1 MTRTR
6 HCNSPRL
13 LNFRYGVLLL
23 VALLATPVL
32 GQEPLPAPLPLDPPD
47 ESLFHPAF
55 FSDIGI
61 QLEWTRVTDA
71 VGYRVRPSRND
82 LSLPSIETE
91 STEASLTATVE
102 DNDTI
107 TWSVLALDAN
117 GGEGTASAASSIV
130 VSSTSGILLPP
141 ALLTPEV
148 DAVIGLEAPAR
159 TDVVFQW
166 DPVPGAVAYRFV
178 LMMNGFEFVKR
189 VEGTSFTQNL
199 QVNQEGVAFD
209 WRVSALNALEEPG
222 MQSETRSV
230 LLAINPDPT
239 PTHTS
244 TPTDT
249 PTNTPTDTPTHTPTD
264 TPTETP
270 TSTPTETPT
279 STPTRATTWIL

>member
-91 STEASLTATVE
+91 STEASLTAT
-102 DNDTI
+102 
-107 TWSVLALDAN
+107 
-117 GGEGTASAASSIV
+117 
-130 VSSTSGILLPP
+130 
-141 ALLTPEV
+141 
-148 DAVIGLEAPAR
+148 
-159 TDVVFQW
+159 
-166 DPVPGAVAYRFV
+166 
-178 LMMNGFEFVKR
+178 
-189 VEGTSFTQNL
+189 
-199 QVNQEGVAFD
+199 
-209 WRVSALNALEEPG
+209 
-222 MQSETRSV
+222 
-230 LLAINPDPT
+230 
-239 PTHTS
+239 
-244 TPTDT
+244 
-249 PTNTPTDTPTHTPTD
+249 
-264 TPTETP
+264 
-270 TSTPTETPT
+270 
-279 STPTRATTWIL
+279 